1 MNTMS
6 PVSFPFFGINRYNV
20 VSQLSQVGY
29 PPRACASCRPN
40 GPAQQP
46 ILPTLNE
53 EMIRRAYFS
62 GCK

>member
-1 MNTMS
+1 MNSRNAITL
-6 PVSFPFFGINRYNV
+6 PFDGINRYNI

-29 PPRACASCRPN
+29 PPRVCASCRPN

-46 ILPTLNE
+46 VLPTLTE
-53 EMIRRAYFS
+53 QMIRRAYLS